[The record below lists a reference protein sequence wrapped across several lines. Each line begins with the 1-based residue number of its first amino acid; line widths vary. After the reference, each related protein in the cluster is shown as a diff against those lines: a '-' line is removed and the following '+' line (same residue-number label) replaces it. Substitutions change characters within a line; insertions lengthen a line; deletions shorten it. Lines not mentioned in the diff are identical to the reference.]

1 MGFFNIKISKMKSIK
16 KFTDKKIE
24 NMSNLQGGDKITKKA
39 TYSNRDRRD
48 ENDTLITNSSWFRP
62 SDLRP

>member
-1 MGFFNIKISKMKSIK
+1 MKSIK
-16 KFTDKKIE
+16 KFEDKKVE

-48 ENDTLITNSSWFRP
+48 EFDTLITNSSWFRP